1 MFHIMCFML
10 RVISVMRLSTKVAY
24 NTIVQAASKVIA
36 AGLGL
41 AVIAIMARYL
51 GKEGFGQ
58 YTTIITFLSIFAI
71 IADLGLTLVT
81 VQMISRPGV
90 DQNKIL
96 SNLFSMR
103 LVSAVIFLGLAPL
116 VIIFF
121 PYDPIVKL
129 GVTVTT
135 LSFFFI
141 ALNQILV
148 GLFQKNLRMDKVS
161 IAEVVSR
168 IVLLAGVALVWRF
181 DLGLINI
188 MTATVVASAVNFL
201 LHFQFSRKF
210 ASIKLHFDFTVW
222 REIIK
227 RSWPLA
233 LTIIFNLIYL
243 KADTLILSLI
253 KSQSEVG
260 IYGAAYKVID
270 VLITF
275 PFMFAGIVL
284 PIMAARWAAGDKRGF
299 KNAMQKSY
307 DVMVIM
313 ALPLVVGAQFT
324 AKKIMVLVAGHEF
337 ALSGPILQIL
347 ILAAGLIFLGCVFT
361 HGIIAINRQKK
372 MIGAYIFTAATALI
386 GYLIFIPEYSY
397 FGAAWVTIYSELV
410 IGLASFYLCWKYA
423 GFLPNL
429 KITGKA
435 LLASAIMAAGL
446 YLTAEWNLFVV
457 LSLAVIVYF
466 TALYLLKG
474 INRRDIIELMNK

>member
-1 MFHIMCFML
+1 
-10 RVISVMRLSTKVAY
+10 MRLSTKVAY
-24 NTIVQAASKVIA
+24 NTIVQVISKIIA
-36 AGLGL
+36 TGLGL

-58 YTTIITFLSIFAI
+58 YTIIITFLSFFAI
-71 IADLGLTLVT
+71 IADMGLTLVT

-90 DQNKIL
+90 DQDKIL

-103 LVSAVIFLGLAPL
+103 LISAVIFLGLAPL
-116 VIIFF
+116 IIIFF
-121 PYDPIVKL
+121 PYDPIIKL
-129 GVTVTT
+129 GVAVTT

-168 IVLLAGVALVWRF
+168 IVLVAGVALVWRF

-210 ASIKLHFDFTVW
+210 VRIKLRFDFIVW
-222 REIIK
+222 RAIIK

-260 IYGAAYKVID
+260 IYGATYKVID

-284 PIMAARWAAGDKRGF
+284 PIMTARWAIGDKSGF

-313 ALPLVVGAQFT
+313 AFPLVIGAQFT
-324 AKKIMVLVAGHEF
+324 AKRIMVLVAGQEF
-337 ALSGPILQIL
+337 ALSGPILRIL
-347 ILAAGLIFLGCVFT
+347 ILAAGLIFIGCVFA
-361 HGIIAINRQKK
+361 HGVIAINKQRK
-372 MIGAYIFTAATALI
+372 MIGAYIFTAVTALV

-397 FGAAWVTIYSELV
+397 FGAAWVAIYSETVVV
-410 IGLASFYLCWKYA
+410 IASVYLIWRFTK
-423 GFLPNL
+423 FLPNL
-429 KITGKA
+429 EITGKS

-446 YLTAEWNLFVV
+446 YLTAGWNLFIV

-466 TALYLLKG
+466 TALYVLKG
-474 INRRDIIELMNK
+474 IKKQDIIELMNR